1 MLLASFSEVMSIG
14 AIVPFLSVLTTP
26 ETVFNTTLAQP
37 LIHYFNITAPQQLLL
52 PLTLLFSSMVA
63 LSGMLRYAV
72 MWVSTRLSFA
82 VGADLGIEIYRR
94 TLYQPYQVHISRNSS
109 EIITSIYSKTG
120 SAINVIN
127 SAAVLC
133 SSAIM
138 LISILFALVAL
149 NPIIALSAF
158 VGFGFIYGSIIR
170 LTHSRIMI
178 ESQCIAN
185 ESTRVIKALQEG
197 LGGIRDVLIDGTQE
211 TYCSIYQKSDFL
223 LRRAQSRNAFI
234 GFSPRYGIEMLGTL
248 LITVLAYF
256 LAKETA
262 GISKVVP
269 TLGALA
275 LGAQRLLPVLQHGY
289 QSLIVMKSDYYSLS
303 DVLGLLNQPLPN
315 QLGDHVAA
323 PLPFKQSIYTNKLWF
338 KYAEDQPWVLKGI
351 DITIPKG
358 GRVGIIG
365 STGSGKSTLLDIIMG
380 LLHTSKGS
388 IDIDGHAI
396 TADNAKA
403 WQAHLAH
410 VPQSIFLSDTSILEN
425 IAFGIPKDQIDYDRV
440 IKAAK
445 DAQIV
450 STIETLPDGY
460 MTLIGE
466 RGVRLSGGQRQ
477 RIGIARALYKKA
489 DVIILDE
496 ATSALDNE
504 TEKAVMS
511 SVEDL
516 GEDLTI
522 IIVAHRLSTLKNCT
536 SIIELK
542 DGTVYRT
549 GSYQQLIS

>member
-1 MLLASFSEVMSIG
+1 MILASFSEIMSIG
-14 AIVPFLSVLTTP
+14 AIVPFLSVLTNP
-26 ETVFNTTLAQP
+26 EIIFNASSAKP
-37 LIHYFNITAPQQLLL
+37 LINYLNITHSSQLLL
-52 PLTLLFSSMVA
+52 PLTIFFSFMAVV
-63 LSGMLRYAV
+63 SGLLRYV
-72 MWVSTRLSFA
+72 VILISTRLSYA

-94 TLYQPYQVHISRNSS
+94 TLYQPYQIHISRNSS
-109 EIITSIYSKTG
+109 EVIAGIYSKTG
-120 SAINVIN
+120 GAINVIN

-138 LISILFALVAL
+138 LTSIMFALVSL

-158 VGFGFIYGSIIR
+158 VGFGLIYGLIIR
-170 LTHSRIMI
+170 LTHKRLMI
-178 ESQCIAN
+178 ESKCISN
-185 ESTRVIKALQEG
+185 ESTRVIKVLQEG
-197 LGGIRDVLIDGTQE
+197 FGGIRDVLIDGTQE
-211 TYCSIYQKSDFL
+211 AFCKIFQKSDFL
-223 LRRAQSRNAFI
+223 LRKAQSSNAFI

-248 LITVLAYF
+248 LITFLAYVLA
-256 LAKETA
+256 KDST
-262 GISKVVP
+262 GVSKVIP

-289 QSLIVMKSDYYSLS
+289 QALITIKSEYYSLS
-303 DVLGLLNQPLPN
+303 DVLALLRQPLPSQFSN
-315 QLGDHVAA
+315 NGVILLQ
-323 PLPFKQSIYTNKLWF
+323 FNQSIYANKLWF
-338 KYAEDQPWVLKGI
+338 KYTEDQPWVLKGI

-425 IAFGIPKDQIDYDRV
+425 IAFGIPKDQIDYDRA

-445 DAQIV
+445 DAQIA

-516 GEDLTI
+516 GENLTI

-542 DGTVYRT
+542 DGAVYRT